1 VKKSLAD
8 MVPPKPEPSGEVE
21 AKDDGGDMAQAKLDA
36 FERLARAL
44 GLDPKT
50 LDSQEGAEALEEMIA
65 VCSYEEG

>member
-1 VKKSLAD
+1 
-8 MVPPKPEPSGEVE
+8 MVPPKPEPSGKVE
-21 AKDDGGDMAQAKLDA
+21 AEDDGGDMAQAKLDA
-36 FERLARAL
+36 FERLAL